1 LKDLKR
7 RQDEEERRRS
17 EEERAR
23 MAPPPAIDRLVQQ
36 VGDRGKYGADEGKER
51 GGESQNGAPTRNRQ
65 VSSAS
70 RR

>member
-23 MAPPPAIDRLVQQ
+23 MAPPPAIDRLVEE
-36 VGDRGKYGADEGKER
+36 VGDWGGYGAGDRSK
-51 GGESQNGAPTRNRQ
+51 S
-65 VSSAS
+65 
-70 RR
+70 

>member
-36 VGDRGKYGADEGKER
+36 VGDRGKYGA
-51 GGESQNGAPTRNRQ
+51 ESQNGAATRHRQ
-65 VSSAS
+65 VSSS
-70 RR
+70 GRR